1 MIEFVKLNIQAAVFV
16 RFIFV
21 VVDVYVIVLFISEY
35 HVLFNPSSALLERF
49 IIICDYDSMPYFEN
63 IAKTITRPK
72 QDHLTNSY
80 LQCICKVAPSDSI
93 VFF

>member
-1 MIEFVKLNIQAAVFV
+1 M
-16 RFIFV
+16 
-21 VVDVYVIVLFISEY
+21 IVLFISEY

-72 QDHLTNSY
+72 HDHLTANVQIVIYNVSAKWHHRIVSY
-80 LQCICKVAPSDSI
+80 VYVRVSVRCYCLSHNFI
-93 VFF
+93 